1 MLGSLC
7 ALDLTASCPGRMFV
21 LGAFAACYFVLPSRG
36 RRWFAC
42 TAAGVVD
49 TLMCAAGPAALDWS
63 LLLACCFFLWASH
76 GLTRS
81 NWELA

>member
-7 ALDLTASCPGRMFV
+7 TLDLTASCPGRMFV

-36 RRWFAC
+36 RRCFG
-42 TAAGVVD
+42 AAGVVVD
-49 TLMCAAGPAALDWS
+49 TPMCAAGPAALDWS
-63 LLLACCFFLWASH
+63 LLLACCSFLWASH
-76 GLTRS
+76 GLTTS